1 MIMAPKPQRPNRQDL
16 GLTPGEYRT
25 LARLDTPRKIQ
36 TFLDAIPQN
45 FEIGGQTCLSVREVL
60 KQRRAMCIEGAML
73 AACALWINGE
83 PPLLFDLKAK
93 GDYDHVVA
101 IYRRGGC
108 WGALSKTNSVPLRG
122 RDPVYRNLRELA
134 MSYFHEY
141 ANRRNQKTLRSYSL
155 PYDLRRMKPEEWIT
169 NGKHCWDVGWALEAA
184 RHYPLLHKRQLGL
197 LTLRNRIERDSMLLK
212 LHRRPHARKA
222 AR

>member
-1 MIMAPKPQRPNRQDL
+1 MTLSAMSRRPRREEL

-25 LARLDTPRKIQ
+25 LARLNTPQKIQ
-36 TFLDAIPQN
+36 AFLDAIPQN

-73 AACALWINGE
+73 AACALWVNGD

-93 GDYDHVVA
+93 GDYDHVLA
-101 IYRRGGC
+101 IYRRGGY

-141 ANRRNQKTLRSYSL
+141 ANCRHQKTLRSFSL
-155 PYDLRRMKPEEWIT
+155 PYDLRRMQPEEWIT
-169 NGKHCWDVGWALEAA
+169 NDKHCWDVGWALEAV
-184 RHYPLLHKRQLGL
+184 RHFPMLKKRQLGL
-197 LTLRNRIERDSMLLK
+197 LSLRDRIERDSMLLR
-212 LHRRPHARKA
+212 LHRRPRV
-222 AR
+222 RPR